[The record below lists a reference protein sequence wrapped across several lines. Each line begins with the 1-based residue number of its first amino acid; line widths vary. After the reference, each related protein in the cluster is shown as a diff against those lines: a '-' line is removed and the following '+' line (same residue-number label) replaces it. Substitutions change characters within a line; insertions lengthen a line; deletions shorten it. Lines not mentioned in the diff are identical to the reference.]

1 MNERIF
7 SSMSKQSK
15 SKTQLNSRW
24 LILGAAIALIASL
37 GAIFLLNPGNPA
49 SPEAQ
54 SSTTPL
60 LTPAEYQD
68 QFGSG
73 TEHLLLDVRTPE
85 EFEEEHIASAV
96 NINVEDLEAHLDE
109 VPRDIPVVLYCRSG
123 NRSGQAAEILAN
135 AGYDNIYDL
144 GSIKDWVAAG
154 YAVE

>member
-1 MNERIF
+1 
-7 SSMSKQSK
+7 MSKQSK

-24 LILGAAIALIASL
+24 LILGAAILLIASL
-37 GAIFLLNPGNPA
+37 GTIFILNPGNSENPGAQTA
-49 SPEAQ
+49 S
-54 SSTTPL
+54 TPL

-109 VPRDIPVVLYCRSG
+109 IPRDIPVVLYCRSG
-123 NRSGQAAEILAN
+123 NRSGQAAEILAE
-135 AGYDNIYDL
+135 AGYDNIYDM
-144 GSIKDWVAAG
+144 GGIKDWVAAG
-154 YAVE
+154 YATE